1 MPRYKVTVDGKSYAV
16 TADSEADLP
25 AVVEHISQL
34 SKPSAEAAASVLS
47 AAQMPVESG
56 TMLATPIEVAGQG
69 AQQPPP
75 TQIPAE
81 APPQMPQGASE
92 AQMPPAQ
99 PQTPPPSGPSAEEVL
114 SKVQGAFAGNSSD
127 IADLTIGAAMHE
139 QNLSAA
145 ALRGVAPTVAG
156 AGGGALLGLLAARSP
171 AGAAIG
177 ARVGPMAMQGADIL
191 TSLGNR
197 AFGTQ
202 VPTPSEAVQNFLT
215 RQGVP
220 ESVTGAEQ
228 LTQAGV
234 QGAAGAL
241 GGVGLGRQLAL
252 SAAPKVA
259 KVGRF
264 FAANPVAQT
273 VGGTTGG
280 LASEQARQQGAGI
293 GGQLAAGL
301 AGAVVP
307 GAMVSAAKAVRS
319 AVKEYFTPSGHI
331 TKALQQAGGRVPIL
345 NSRARAEIAKA
356 FGSKPE
362 LLQAAKD
369 LGLDV
374 EHMSPAMLSEN
385 PQAQSIY
392 FGVQSAKGSQTGI
405 QVAADVQALKEK
417 ALDLAEKWGAKD
429 LSELNVEMRG
439 SMKSTVDGLEAAA
452 KNIYDVE
459 LPKVIPA
466 LTPVPEGSAVAFAKE
481 RLAKFGGDIKEL
493 TSLDKKIL
501 SLSGK
506 PALSEIPKDAKRQ
519 ASLLSAR
526 NGTTLEEELS
536 KMDLPKSL
544 SKPKN
549 YFTYDETRKLVGAKT
564 RGETVFSDADKGLA
578 KEYYKRLTQDQN
590 VVAEA
595 LGHKDLVDE
604 AKALVQHRKVLEDQ
618 MIDLFGKQLDK
629 SFVTRAMRPA
639 LSVISKADSDKLV
652 NLINTIPKEF
662 REDVIIS
669 GLTSMFSRANSDG
682 AFNPKLFSNF
692 MSGLEKNSVAKTAI
706 FSNLPAETRKEIN
719 ALAMLSKNYVKGIE
733 ERIPTGA
740 LAEAFK
746 TTAPLFQKIAS
757 YAVAYKGGLFGV
769 IGSHFLNA
777 KTDVLRAADDLLS
790 SPQFLEMAKT
800 SIADPTK
807 FAPAARSATSSP
819 AFIKFAEAA
828 NIPAA
833 ARSTFFTLDQDQ
845 PQQESK

>member
-1 MPRYKVTVDGKSYAV
+1 MPKFTVTVDGQRYKVDAPDENLAAQAV
-16 TADSEADLP
+16 SEM
-25 AVVEHISQL
+25 IGSQQ
-34 SKPSAEAAASVLS
+34 PSAEAAPQEPGLAIDRKS
-47 AAQMPVESG
+47 
-56 TMLATPIEVAGQG
+56 MLATPIEVAGQG

-75 TQIPAE
+75 TQTPAE
-81 APPQMPQGASE
+81 ASPQMPQGAPE

-99 PQTPPPSGPSAEEVL
+99 PQAPSPSGPSAEEAL

-156 AGGGALLGLLAARSP
+156 AGGGAALGLLLGRSP
-171 AGAAIG
+171 AAAAIG
-177 ARVGPMAMQGADIL
+177 ARVGPMAMQGADVL
-191 TSLGNR
+191 TS
-197 AFGTQ
+197 AFNNLFKTN
-202 VPTPSEAVQNFLT
+202 VSTPSEAVQHILT
-215 RQGVP
+215 QYGVP

-234 QGAAGAL
+234 QGAAGML
-241 GGVGLGRQLAL
+241 GGVGLGQQLAL

-259 KVGRF
+259 RVGQF
-264 FAANPVAQT
+264 LAANPVAQT
-273 VGGTTGG
+273 VAGTTGG
-280 LASEQARQQGAGI
+280 LASEQARQQGAGM

-301 AGAVVP
+301 AGSIIP
-307 GAMVSAAKAVRS
+307 GATLSGAKAIGS

-374 EHMSPAMLSEN
+374 ENMSPAMLSEN

-429 LSELNVEMRG
+429 LSELNVEMRD
-439 SMKSTVDGLEAAA
+439 SMKATVDGLTAAA

-466 LTPVPEGSAVAFAKE
+466 LTPVPEGFAVAFAKE
-481 RLAKFGGDIKEL
+481 RLAKFGGDIEQL

-564 RGETVFSDADKGLA
+564 RGESVFSDAEKGLA
-578 KEYYKRLTQDQN
+578 KKYYGLLTQDQN
-590 VVAEA
+590 AVAEV
-595 LGHKDLVDE
+595 LGHKGLVE
-604 AKALVQHRKVLEDQ
+604 QAKALVIQRKNLEDQ
-618 MIDLFGKQLDK
+618 MADLFGKQLDK

-662 REDVIIS
+662 REDVIVS

-733 ERIPTGA
+733 ERISTGA

-845 PQQESK
+845 SQQESK

>member
-34 SKPSAEAAASVLS
+34 SKPSAEAAASVSS

-56 TMLATPIEVAGQG
+56 TMLATPIEGAGQG

-75 TQIPAE
+75 TQTPAE
-81 APPQMPQGASE
+81 ASPQMPQGAPE

-99 PQTPPPSGPSAEEVL
+99 PQTPPPSGPSVEDAL
-114 SKVQGAFAGNSSD
+114 SKVQGAFAGNPSD
-127 IADLTIGAAMHE
+127 IADLTIGAAIHQ
-139 QNLSAA
+139 QNLPAA

-228 LTQAGV
+228 LTQAGA
-234 QGAAGAL
+234 QGAAGML
-241 GGVGLGRQLAL
+241 GGIGLGQQLAL

-273 VGGTTGG
+273 VGGTTGAI
-280 LASEQARQQGAGI
+280 ASEQTRQQGAGI

-301 AGAVVP
+301 AGAIVP
-307 GAMVSAAKAVRS
+307 GMALSGIKAIGS

-331 TKALQQAGGRVPIL
+331 TKALQQAGGRVPVL
-345 NSRARAEIAKA
+345 NSRATAEIAKA
-356 FGSKPE
+356 FGSDPE
-362 LLQAAKD
+362 LLQAAKS

-374 EHMSPAMLSEN
+374 DNMSPAMLSKN

-429 LSELNVEMRG
+429 LSELNVEMRD
-439 SMKSTVDGLEAAA
+439 SMKAVQTGLFDKTE
-452 KNIYDVE
+452 NIYTE
-459 LPKVIPA
+459 LRRLIPA
-466 LTPVPEGSAVAFAKE
+466 ETPVPEGAAVAAVKEVLRGLKGKVKSLSPIEKAILDLAETPAQSAVLEA
-481 RLAKFGGDIKEL
+481 
-493 TSLDKKIL
+493 
-501 SLSGK
+501 
-506 PALSEIPKDAKRQ
+506 AKRE
-519 ASLLSAR
+519 AAFLAAR
-526 NGTTLEEELS
+526 NGTTVEEELA
-536 KMDLPKSL
+536 KMSLPKS
-544 SKPKN
+544 SGN
-549 YFTYDETRKLVGAKT
+549 QGTYLELDRLRKTVGAKT
-564 RGETVFSDADKGLA
+564 RGESVFSDATTGEA
-578 KEYYKRLTQDQN
+578 KHYYKLITEDQN
-590 VVAEA
+590 AVAEV
-595 LGHKDLVDE
+595 LGHKGLVE
-604 AKALVQHRKVLEDQ
+604 QGKALVEQRKNLEDQ
-618 MIDLFGKQLDK
+618 MADLFGKQLDK
-629 SFVTRAMRPA
+629 SFVTRGMRPA
-639 LSVISKADSDKLV
+639 LSVISKSDSDKLV

-662 REDVIIS
+662 RKDAIVS

-682 AFNPKLFSNF
+682 AFNPKLFTNF

-740 LAEAFK
+740 LTEAFK

-757 YAVAYKGGLFGV
+757 YAVTYKGGLFGL

-777 KTDVLRAADDLLS
+777 KTDVLRAADDFLS
-790 SPQFLEMAKT
+790 SGPFLDMVKT
-800 SIADPTK
+800 SVADPTK
-807 FAPAARSATSSP
+807 FAPAARKVTSSP

-845 PQQESK
+845 PQQESQ